1 MTKKTLAFLLLLLL
15 LPALCACGQPAPAP
29 AVTPPPTTAARP
41 TPPPKI
47 TPYPTATPRPKE
59 SPTVSQPY
67 GEAAPLPGSLRYI
80 PATPTPTPKPTPVPL
95 NPVGQE
101 IADYAQQF
109 LGCDYKYGGL
119 DPETGFDCS
128 GLVYYVYKHFDIGL
142 NRTAADMAKNG
153 ERVPPEEL
161 QPGDILL
168 FERGGW
174 IGHAGIYLGDGQ
186 YIHSMDVGIG
196 VVISDLADSTAKLV
210 IRRGYPGE

>member
-1 MTKKTLAFLLLLLL
+1 MRKTLACLLLLLL
-15 LPALCACGQPAPAP
+15 LPGLCGCGQRPAAP
-29 AVTPPPTTAARP
+29 VETPVPTVAVRP

-59 SPTVSQPY
+59 GATVSRPY
-67 GEAAPLPGSLRYI
+67 QEEAPLPGSLRYI

-95 NPVGQE
+95 NPVGQD
-101 IADYAQQF
+101 IADYALQF
-109 LGCDYKYGGL
+109 LGCDYKYGGW

-128 GLVYYVYKHFDIGL
+128 GLVYYVYKQFDIGL

-153 ERVPPEEL
+153 EHVPPEEL

-168 FERGGW
+168 FYRGGW
-174 IGHAGIYLGDGQ
+174 IGHAGLYLGDGQ
-186 YIHSMDVGIG
+186 YIHAMDVGIG
-196 VVISDLADSTAKLV
+196 VVISEMADVTSKIE

>member
-1 MTKKTLAFLLLLLL
+1 M
-15 LPALCACGQPAPAP
+15 
-29 AVTPPPTTAARP
+29 TPPPTAARP

-67 GEAAPLPGSLRYI
+67 GEEAPLPGSLRYI

-128 GLVYYVYKHFDIGL
+128 GLVWYVYDHFGIPL
-142 NRTAADMAKNG
+142 NRTAADQAKNG
-153 ERVPPEEL
+153 EHVPPEEIA
-161 QPGDILL
+161 PGDIIL
-168 FERGGW
+168 FYRGSW
-174 IGHAGIYLGDGQ
+174 IGHAGIYLGYGE
-186 YIHSMDVGIG
+186 YIHAADVGVG
-196 VVISDLADSTAKLV
+196 VVIAPMDEIKTKIE
-210 IRRGYPGE
+210 IRRVFAEEGQE